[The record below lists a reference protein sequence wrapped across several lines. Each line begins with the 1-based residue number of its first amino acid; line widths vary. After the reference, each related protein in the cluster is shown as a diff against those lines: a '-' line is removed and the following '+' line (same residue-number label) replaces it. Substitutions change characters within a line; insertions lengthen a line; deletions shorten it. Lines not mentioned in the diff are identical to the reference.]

1 MEKTRVHPSLYPLW
15 AGFLSGLFVS
25 TSLNPQKAQAGEINE
40 MLELFYAVLPT
51 DLLVFIPI
59 FWFKALIFFIL
70 VIIPLINTGMD
81 ILVSGKVNVIPCL
94 IGIASG
100 YLMVFNP
107 TVSALS
113 IVVGAIVVK
122 LYPKLIK

>member
-1 MEKTRVHPSLYPLW
+1 VHPSLYPLW

-25 TSLNPQKAQAGEINE
+25 SSLNPQKAQAQEITE
-40 MLELFYAVLPT
+40 MLELLYAVLPA
-51 DLLVFIPI
+51 DLVFIPI

-81 ILVSGKVNVIPCL
+81 ILVSGKVNIIPCL

-113 IVVGAIVVK
+113 FIVGTIVVK